1 MLLAAGA
8 VQFLFTMWAMA
19 RVVNRLGLRRAFIC
33 GCAFAGAVMSV
44 IPHVNG
50 TKGHVLAGGL
60 VAVTQVPSRS
70 LPTPP
75 PPLPCRVPLF
85 PPSSPLPS
93 ARAVTLCRSLALP
106 YRPSSLWQPS
116 ALAEKKNRLMSAS
129 PEIPIFPVG

>member
-33 GCAFAGAVMSV
+33 GCALAGAVMSV

-75 PPLPCRVPLF
+75 PPLA
-85 PPSSPLPS
+85 LPS
-93 ARAVTLCRSLALP
+93 PSVSSIVAPSLSPCCHSLP
-106 YRPSSLWQPS
+106 VPCPAIPPLIP
-116 ALAEKKNRLMSAS
+116 LATIGAGRKKNRLMSAS